1 MKIPEREQTILIST
15 KINEQLYHDVKQ
27 KCRDNNITIRSAIEY
42 GLERFLEYKTEKEK
56 KQIKDGLYGG
66 GCVKCE
72 CGGYMMPHYSGAK
85 CNSCSLYIDWV

>member
-27 KCRDNNITIRSAIEY
+27 KCKDNNITIRSAIEY
-42 GLERFLEYKTEKEK
+42 GLERFLEYRTEKEK

-66 GCVKCE
+66 GCVKCK
-72 CGGYMMPHYSGAK
+72 CGSYMMRTYLGAK
-85 CNSCSLYIDWV
+85 CNVCNTHIDLV